1 MPGLRFFT
9 FGVYDY
15 QHNYV
20 TDITFSVT
28 TFTAF
33 ELATFKNEWQT
44 RYGTNAHVAVP
55 YDTLALTEFGQFIK
69 QNFFTWNSRRPYFV
83 PLPSDYNTIWEQ
95 AITDNFGGFY
105 NSNDLVSVL
114 PTSGGTADR
123 PRKMFYLSQDG
134 TTFYDFGIDVWIS
147 EADKYRGAQSI
158 NLDDGIFSFYQSGT
172 GGNNQRDYFWQIHL
186 PYVVVNDADQIQL
199 FGICTM
205 TGYGGPQGLL
215 SNLTTNYANAFYE
228 SGVIP
233 DGMLNMLRTAEGT
246 DVDPTDTDPFGP
258 GGNTGTGGGT
268 GTFSGTGDAITIPS
282 LPTLSATSAGFITL
296 FNPSAAQMASLASYM
311 WAGAFDL
318 NTFRKI
324 FADPMDCILGLS
336 IVPVDVPAGSA
347 AEVKVGNISTGIY
360 MTTAASQYVE
370 VDCGSLNVEE
380 FWGAYLDYEPFT
392 KAEIYLPYIG
402 THPIAVDDIMGKTV
416 HVVYHVDILSGACV
430 AYVKCGDSVLYSFIG
445 QCSSSIPITGNDWTN
460 VVNGVLSIAGSI
472 GTMVATGGAAAPAAV
487 GSIVSTAVNQMKPS
501 VEKSGSLSGT
511 GGMMCIQVPY
521 LILTRPRQ
529 ALPVKQNAYTG
540 YPSFITSNLGT
551 LTGYTEVEEIHL
563 ENVPATSGE
572 LTEIVSLLKGGV
584 IL

>member
-15 QHNYV
+15 QYNFV
-20 TDITFSVT
+20 ADLTFSVT

-33 ELATFKNEWQT
+33 EYATFRDEFRS
-44 RYGTNAHVAVP
+44 RYGDDRQIIVKYN
-55 YDTLALTEFGQFIK
+55 DLTMTDRGQFLK
-69 QNFFTWNSRRPYFV
+69 ECFLTQSGRHPYT
-83 PLPSDYNTIWEQ
+83 STTESGYNTNWEQ
-95 AITDNFGGFY
+95 AITSNFGGF
-105 NSNDLVSVL
+105 SKINDLVALL
-114 PTSGGTADR
+114 PVSSSTAVISDHD
-123 PRKMFYLSQDG
+123 FYLSQDG
-134 TTFYDFGIDVWIS
+134 VTFSQKGTFTTYNNAV
-147 EADKYRGAQSI
+147 DKWRGTRTN
-158 NLDDGIFSFYQSGT
+158 NLAAYIIPWYGSGN
-172 GGNNQRDYFWQIHL
+172 GGNQQGDYYWNINFPALI
-186 PYVVVNDADQIQL
+186 VNDSGYAVSHVDC
-199 FGICTM
+199 FM
-205 TGYGGPQGLL
+205 AGYGGTAGGLL
-215 SNLTTNYANAFYE
+215 TNLGTYYNVAFN
-228 SGVIP
+228 VIEASP
-233 DGMLNMLRTAEGT
+233 LLDILQDAEHT
-246 DVDPTDTDPFGP
+246 DEDPTDTDPFGP
-258 GGNTGTGGGT
+258 GGTTGTGGGT
-268 GTFSGTGDAITIPS
+268 GTFSGTGDAISIPS

-296 FNPSAAQMASLASYM
+296 FNPSAAQMANLAGYM
-311 WAGAFDL
+311 WSGAFDL
-318 NTFRKI
+318 ATFRKI

-336 IVPVDVPAGSA
+336 IVPVDVPAGSSS
-347 AEVKVGNISTGIY
+347 EVKVGNISTGIY

-370 VDCGSLNVEE
+370 VDCGTLDVQE

-402 THPIAVDDIMGKTV
+402 THPIAVDDIMGKSV

-430 AYVKCGDSVLYSFIG
+430 AYVQCGSSVLYSFIG

-472 GTMVATGGAAAPAAV
+472 GSMVATGGASAPAAV

-511 GGMMCIQVPY
+511 GGMMGVQTPY

-529 ALPVKQNAYTG
+529 ALPARQNAYTG

-572 LTEIVSLLKGGV
+572 LAEIVSLLKGGV
-584 IL
+584 IF